1 MVRVV
6 RALVHELIKTLIPL
20 IPRMFHHFYGKHSW
34 DKSVSCFLS
43 LSPQLLIFIHTDFT
57 DFTDFVYIVL
67 SCLSHPLSLLPP
79 LSPWR
84 GAGGEAFFLSILSHR
99 FHRFH
104 RCYLCEPQLTT
115 RLSRPLADPICVI
128 CVICGTI
135 PTAAYLYS
143 HGFHG
148 FHRFCLY
155 SPVLTIRVIC
165 VIRGFLLTKVYSLM
179 YKYQQSFISS
189 YLHLYPFYYL
199 RSLNYSTFASK
210 GRQERSYDGEL

>member
-1 MVRVV
+1 MVRVVRVV

-84 GAGGEAFFLSILSHR
+84 GAGGEAFSSSPLGEGLGVRHLMLNNVYLSVC
-99 FHRFH
+99 FVK
-104 RCYLCEPQLTT
+104 YLVQL
-115 RLSRPLADPICVI
+115 IENI
-128 CVICGTI
+128 
-135 PTAAYLYS
+135 
-143 HGFHG
+143 
-148 FHRFCLY
+148 
-155 SPVLTIRVIC
+155 
-165 VIRGFLLTKVYSLM
+165 
-179 YKYQQSFISS
+179 
-189 YLHLYPFYYL
+189 
-199 RSLNYSTFASK
+199 
-210 GRQERSYDGEL
+210 